1 MDNHVNK
8 NKIIVLIILILVK
21 MLANQLRRLE
31 GINVGKMK
39 IQ

>member
-8 NKIIVLIILILVK
+8 NKIIVLIILILLK
-21 MLANQLRRLE
+21 MVANKLRQLVE
-31 GINVGKMK
+31 INVGKMI